1 MKILRL
7 LFFFLIALVVATAI
21 LSFLQPTSQKIEKSV
36 MIKASPS
43 DIYEQLKKL
52 DHFNKFS
59 VWAQQDSSAVYTL
72 KGNDG
77 TVGATSAWKGDPEIS
92 GEGSITITALE
103 PNKKVEHDLIF
114 TRPRKGKAHSSFS
127 LVETERNNTKVTW
140 TFNLDTPRP
149 WNIFNLFY
157 SLDKEMGKDFETG
170 LATLKLLIE
179 SSAGR

>member
-1 MKILRL
+1 
-7 LFFFLIALVVATAI
+7 
-21 LSFLQPTSQKIEKSV
+21 
-36 MIKASPS
+36 
-43 DIYEQLKKL
+43 
-52 DHFNKFS
+52 
-59 VWAQQDSSAVYTL
+59 
-72 KGNDG
+72 
-77 TVGATSAWKGDPEIS
+77 
-92 GEGSITITALE
+92 
-103 PNKKVEHDLIF
+103 LIF